1 MLAQTRSV
9 TTTAPATEAPI
20 ILPRF
25 WLLSGEALAPML
37 PPRVRSVLLAD
48 SEGKNVIVPETV
60 GRDFCEG
67 RPPEGGDLS
76 VVILYMVGTSHVVVG
91 ASVEGDA
98 ADYDNYYAA
107 ITCRS

>member
-1 MLAQTRSV
+1 
-9 TTTAPATEAPI
+9 
-20 ILPRF
+20 
-25 WLLSGEALAPML
+25 ML